1 MYFYLFI
8 YLFIRQEEK
17 TLYTIIPQKETTIT
31 GFMGSQHIYNMD
43 AVTGGNKRKNANDI
57 EVALNPEEL
66 EEGLDE
72 DTVRRKYEQQM
83 EMEKESQVKED
94 FSDMVAEHAQRQAK
108 KRKKMEDKKYKDF
121 KF

>member
-1 MYFYLFI
+1 
-8 YLFIRQEEK
+8 
-17 TLYTIIPQKETTIT
+17 
-31 GFMGSQHIYNMD
+31 MD
-43 AVTGGNKRKNANDI
+43 AVTGGNKRKNTNDI

-83 EMEKESQVKED
+83 EMEKESQAKED

-108 KRKKMEDKKYKDF
+108 KRKKMEDAKSGKKYKDF

>member
-1 MYFYLFI
+1 
-8 YLFIRQEEK
+8 
-17 TLYTIIPQKETTIT
+17 
-31 GFMGSQHIYNMD
+31 MD